1 MEWKLGFIGAGVMA
15 EVMIAGILEEGIL
28 APTQI
33 LTSNR
38 RPERAASLHDR
49 YGVQT
54 CLDNRQV
61 AQEVDVLV
69 LSVKPQ
75 NLAEVIQEIS
85 GLVASKT
92 QVLSVVAG
100 AGMTVI
106 RDGLAHAKVA
116 RCMPNLPC
124 RIRKGMTVWAAPD
137 DADDADI
144 ERIRTILRVMGEEIR
159 VEDEGHV
166 DRATA
171 VNGTGPAIVAQFVK
185 AMLEAATF
193 IGESRG
199 VAQETVLSTL
209 VGTAEMIRA
218 AAKDGTHVAQL
229 IDEVTSPGGTTS
241 RALQV
246 LKQGH
251 FSAVLTEAVDAAYQR
266 TLTLGSNLDE
276 RLREKQ

>member
-106 RDGLAHAKVA
+106 RDGLA
-116 RCMPNLPC
+116 PIN
-124 RIRKGMTVWAAPD
+124 
-137 DADDADI
+137 
-144 ERIRTILRVMGEEIR
+144 
-159 VEDEGHV
+159 
-166 DRATA
+166 
-171 VNGTGPAIVAQFVK
+171 
-185 AMLEAATF
+185 
-193 IGESRG
+193 
-199 VAQETVLSTL
+199 
-209 VGTAEMIRA
+209 
-218 AAKDGTHVAQL
+218 
-229 IDEVTSPGGTTS
+229 
-241 RALQV
+241 
-246 LKQGH
+246 
-251 FSAVLTEAVDAAYQR
+251 
-266 TLTLGSNLDE
+266 
-276 RLREKQ
+276 